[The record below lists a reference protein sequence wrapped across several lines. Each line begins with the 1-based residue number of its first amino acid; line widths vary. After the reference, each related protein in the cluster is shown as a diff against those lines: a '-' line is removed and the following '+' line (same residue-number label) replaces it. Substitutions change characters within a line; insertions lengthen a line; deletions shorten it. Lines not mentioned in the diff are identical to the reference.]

1 MENVRAI
8 FVDVN
13 AFDVLTIDIS
23 AQMRPLVDHE
33 ATFAGLMC
41 LISESG
47 TEETGADDEIMIINH
62 FFCMSR

>member
-1 MENVRAI
+1 
-8 FVDVN
+8 
-13 AFDVLTIDIS
+13 
-23 AQMRPLVDHE
+23 
-33 ATFAGLMC
+33 MC